1 MRPRIAIVIG
11 DAERGA
17 AAGTNP
23 GEAGWR
29 HTQTTSTKET
39 GPMKALTWHG
49 KSDIRCESVPDPTIE
64 HGRDAIIKVTACAI
78 CGSDLH
84 IFDGVIP
91 SMEHGDILGHETMGE
106 VVEVGHD
113 NRALKVGD
121 RVVVP
126 FTIAC
131 GECFFCKRGHYSGCE
146 RSNPNSKKASKLWGN
161 SPAGLFGYSHLLG
174 GFSGGQAEYLRV
186 PYADVGPLKV
196 PDGLSD
202 EQALFLSDIF
212 PTGYM
217 AAEFCNIQS
226 GDTIAIWGCGPVGQM
241 AIRSAF
247 LLGAER
253 VIAIDT
259 VPERKALAKA
269 SGALV
274 LDFSDEDI
282 YDRIMELTGGRGADA
297 CIDAVGTEPDTMS
310 GLDAVIDR
318 VKVATFM
325 GTDRPHV
332 LRQAIHC
339 CRNFGTVSIVGV
351 YGGFVDKIPM
361 GSAINRGLTF
371 RMAQTPVQH
380 YLPMLL
386 ERIER
391 GDIDPSFVITHR
403 ASLEDGP
410 DLYKTFRDRK
420 DGCIKVVLKP

>member
-1 MRPRIAIVIG
+1 
-11 DAERGA
+11 
-17 AAGTNP
+17 
-23 GEAGWR
+23 
-29 HTQTTSTKET
+29 
-39 GPMKALTWHG
+39 MKALTWHG
-49 KSDIRCESVPDPTIE
+49 KSDIRCESVPDPRIE

-91 SMEHGDILGHETMGE
+91 SMEHGDIVGHETMGE
-106 VVEVGHD
+106 VVEVGSD
-113 NRALKVGD
+113 NKALKVGD

-131 GECFFCKRGHYSGCE
+131 GECFFCKRGYYSGCE
-146 RSNPNSKKASKLWGN
+146 RSNPNREKAAKLWGN

-174 GFSGGQAEYLRV
+174 GFSGGQAEYMRV
-186 PYADVGPLKV
+186 PYADAGPIKV

-202 EQALFLSDIF
+202 EQVLFLSDIF

-217 AAEFCNIQS
+217 AAEFCDIKP

-259 VPERKALAKA
+259 VPERKALAEA

-274 LDFSDEDI
+274 LDFRDEDI
-282 YDRIMELTGGRGADA
+282 YDRIMDLTAGRGADA

-310 GLDAVIDR
+310 GVDAMVDR

-371 RMAQTPVQH
+371 RMAQTPVQR
-380 YLPMLL
+380 YLPLLL

-391 GDIDPSFVITHR
+391 GEIDPSFVITHR
-403 ASLEDGP
+403 AGLEDGP
-410 DLYKTFRDRK
+410 DLYKTFRDKK